1 MKIAGIQKVS
11 LVDFDGHISTTLFT
25 AGCNFAC
32 PFCHN
37 AGIVR
42 EYEPI
47 LPIQD
52 IMAYLEKRK
61 KVLDAVVITGGEP
74 TIHDDLPDFIKSI
87 KDMGYLVKL
96 DTNGTNLPMLKSLVE
111 NNLIDYIAMD
121 IKNSLESYEQTICRP
136 KNFDPKETIDYI
148 MNCGVPYEFRSTLV
162 DGLHTEEDIISI
174 AQLLQGAEKYY
185 LQKFVDSGNCLQ
197 TGLKEITKKQAEHFA
212 QILSEK
218 INYVGLRGY

>member
-52 IMAYLEKRK
+52 IMGYLEKRK

-74 TIHDDLPDFIKSI
+74 TIHSNLPDFIKTI

-121 IKNSLESYEQTICRP
+121 IKNSLESYEKTICRP

-148 MNCGVPYEFRSTLV
+148 MNCGVPYEFRTTLV
-162 DGLHTEEDIISI
+162 EGLHTEEDIRSISE
-174 AQLLQGAEKYY
+174 LLQGADKYY
-185 LQKFVDSGNCLQ
+185 LQKFVDSGNCLKA
-197 TGLKEITKKQAEHFA
+197 GLTEIPKEQAEHFA
-212 QILSEK
+212 HILSKK